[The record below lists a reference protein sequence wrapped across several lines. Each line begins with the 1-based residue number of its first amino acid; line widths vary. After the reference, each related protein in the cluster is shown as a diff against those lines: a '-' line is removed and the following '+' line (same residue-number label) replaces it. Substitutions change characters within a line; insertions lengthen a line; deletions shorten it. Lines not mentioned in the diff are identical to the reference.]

1 MSEKSIPMTLNG
13 YNKLQ
18 EELKILRNV
27 ERPAVISAISSAR
40 ELGDLSENAE
50 YHSAKEKQSIIES
63 RITTIENKLSQATII
78 DVSNIKSDTIKFGA
92 SVEIV
97 DDDTDVV
104 SKFQIVGSDEAD
116 IKSGLLPITSPLARA
131 LIGKKV
137 DDSIDVNT
145 PSGIKSYTVLLIE
158 YK

>member
-1 MSEKSIPMTLNG
+1 MSEKNIPMTLNG

-18 EELKILRNV
+18 NELKILRNV
-27 ERPAVISAISSAR
+27 ERPAVISAIASAR
-40 ELGDLSENAE
+40 ALGDLSENAE

-63 RITTIENKLSQATII
+63 RITAIEKKLSQATIV
-78 DVSNIKSDTIKFGA
+78 DVSNIRSDTIRFGA
-92 SVEIV
+92 TIEIV
-97 DDDTDVV
+97 DDDTDIK

-116 IKSGLLPITSPLARA
+116 IKLGLLPITSPLARA

-137 DDSIDVNT
+137 DDSIDVST
-145 PSGIKSYTVLLIE
+145 PSGIKSYTVLSIE

>member
-1 MSEKSIPMTLNG
+1 MNEKSIPMTLNG

-18 EELKILRNV
+18 EELKNLRNV
-27 ERPAVISAISSAR
+27 ERPAVISAIASAR
-40 ELGDLSENAE
+40 EFGDLSENAE

-63 RITTIENKLSQATII
+63 RITAIENKLSQATII
-78 DVSNIKSDTIKFGA
+78 DVSNIISNIIKFGA

-97 DDDTDVV
+97 DDDTDIT

-137 DDSIDVNT
+137 DDSIEVST
-145 PSGIKSYTVLLIE
+145 PSGIKSYTVLSIK